1 MAHQESSGE
10 RKELTYPSN
19 PWNVVRAIE
28 GALGD
33 ECVRDNA
40 VVASM
45 IKDTIQ
51 KFSSVAYQF
60 LSAAARL
67 RNCIE

>member
-1 MAHQESSGE
+1 MANLENSGD

-33 ECVRDNA
+33 ECIRDR
-40 VVASM
+40 VVVSM
-45 IKDTIQ
+45 INDTIQ
-51 KFSSVAYQF
+51 QFSSVAYQF
-60 LSAAARL
+60 ISAAARL
-67 RNCIE
+67 RKCIS